1 MSKLISIA
9 FIILI
14 LNYCVAGN
22 DDYCCRPN
30 YKQGRPGKRG
40 ILGPEGPTGPAGK
53 NGSPGSV
60 GPAGP
65 PGSSGS
71 PGPKG
76 DRGSS
81 GSPGKS
87 VDVNQIIKMVDAKL
101 ASLRNENSA
110 LKKRIEKLEKCR
122 CLTTP
127 IIKPFPSK
135 RPVPITRP
143 IPITPRRP
151 IPTKFPFPNFPRPM
165 PNFPIGIRNPFR

>member
-14 LNYCVAGN
+14 LNLCVSGN
-22 DDYCCRPN
+22 EDYCCRPN

-40 ILGPEGPTGPAGK
+40 IQGPEGPTGSAGK

-60 GPAGP
+60 GSAGP

-71 PGPKG
+71 TGPKG

-101 ASLRNENSA
+101 ASLRIENSA
-110 LKKRIEKLEKCR
+110 LELRIEKLEKCR
-122 CLTTP
+122 CVKTP
-127 IIKPFPSK
+127 IIKPLPSK
-135 RPVPITRP
+135 VPFPITRGPIFTRFPLPDFPGP
-143 IPITPRRP
+143 IPHFPDGGR
-151 IPTKFPFPNFPRPM
+151 IPFQKK
-165 PNFPIGIRNPFR
+165 